1 MRFFFSLVIL
11 TVATQAARLPTA
23 TLRPALHK
31 RPIVEIVAETA
42 STSAIPRTLG
52 YYSVA
57 NNEEGFVN
65 CKYYNSSSRVHL

>member
-1 MRFFFSLVIL
+1 MRFFFSLVAL
-11 TVATQAARLPTA
+11 TVATQAARLPAA

-31 RPIVEIVAETA
+31 RQVATA
-42 STSAIPRTLG
+42 TSATYKTLG

-57 NNEEGFVN
+57 TNEEGYVN